1 MNIAVM
7 NNNDKNK
14 FLARLIGDVGE
25 HGEKVCKVISYFLS
39 NVKRI
44 RRA

>member
-1 MNIAVM
+1 MNKMNIAVI

-14 FLARLIGDVGE
+14 ILARLIGDFGE

-39 NVKRI
+39 SGR
-44 RRA
+44 